1 MLDGIGEAA
10 APHRV
15 HAHELPTVGGDRLGD
30 ALDDRPRLVVAAVWI
45 DDDAEVVVSLHAR
58 ERTGHAD
65 SSYGIA
71 PAGTLDAPACFG
83 AARRGR
89 EAGNPLRCGPRK
101 TPLPRRAARTR

>member
-30 ALDDRPRLVVAAVWI
+30 ALDDRPRLGVTDVWV
-45 DDDAEVVVSLHAR
+45 DDDAEVVVSLHTR

-71 PAGTLDAPACFG
+71 PSGILGAPACFG
-83 AARRGR
+83 AGRRGVVCGIPPR
-89 EAGNPLRCGPRK
+89 SGAGEA
-101 TPLPRRAARTR
+101 